1 MGRPARLTRE
11 AIVAAATAL
20 VEDDGPGALTLR
32 SLGLAIGADPSAV
45 YRHLSDKDELLRAV
59 GDHLLRDVVGDLPG
73 GRAWDDVART
83 LCVRLRTALMARP
96 HLAELTRWA
105 PTRQPNELRL
115 TEVLLGA
122 LRSGGFDFAA
132 AAAGYH
138 ALIEL
143 TVGAASLDA
152 QAATE
157 RPAARRSIYAAWRE
171 TYAGLPAADFPHSR
185 AVAPHLYR
193 GTADDRF
200 VFALDALLRG
210 LVATNHG
217 AAETVPTHY
226 GATR

>member
-20 VEDDGPGALTLR
+20 VEEAGPDALTLR

-45 YRHLSDKDELLRAV
+45 YRHLTDKDELLRAV
-59 GDHLLRDVVGDLPG
+59 GDHLLRDVVDDLPG

-83 LCVRLRTALMARP
+83 LCLRLRTALMARP
-96 HLAELTRWA
+96 HLAELARWA

-122 LRSGGFDFAA
+122 LRSGGFDPAG

-152 QAATE
+152 EAATE
-157 RPAARRSIYAAWRE
+157 RSVRRSTYAAWR
-171 TYAGLPAADFPHSR
+171 TVYAGLPAADFPHSR

-200 VFALDALLRG
+200 AFALDALLHG
-210 LVATNHG
+210 LVAANPG
-217 AAETVPTHY
+217 EVADVPTHY